1 MGRNSLA
8 PLAEPA
14 ARAGRK
20 APVREEQDE
29 MDMTGEERIAASR
42 ETVWAALNDV
52 EVLKRCIPGCESLE
66 KQSDAEMTA
75 KVKLQIGPVSAR
87 FSGRV
92 TLSEIDPP
100 NGYRIAGEG
109 SGGTAGHAKGSALV
123 RLAQDGDTTIL
134 RYEARADVGGK
145 LAQLGGRLIDATAK
159 KLAGEFFSK
168 FGDVV
173 GPAPQAAVTDA
184 AASQEKPTLL
194 RRGFGKKTSADDDSS
209 PSA

>member
-1 MGRNSLA
+1 
-8 PLAEPA
+8 
-14 ARAGRK
+14 
-20 APVREEQDE
+20 

-42 ETVWAALNDV
+42 EMVWTALNDV
-52 EVLKRCIPGCESLE
+52 EVLKQCIPGCESLE
-66 KQSDAEMTA
+66 KQSDTEMTA

-87 FSGRV
+87 FSGKV

-109 SGGTAGHAKGSALV
+109 SGGAAGHAKGSALV
-123 RLAQDGDTTIL
+123 RLVEDGDGTIL

-173 GPAPQAAVTDA
+173 GPMPVGAEAATE
-184 AASQEKPTLL
+184 EKPGML
-194 RRGFGKKTSADDDSS
+194 RRWFGKKKDADDGGS
-209 PSA
+209 PSS